1 MTRSGRHPAPNED
14 GAVDFEALRA
24 RVPRGAR
31 AVLDRIHREGGQAY
45 LVGGC
50 VRDLLLGRD
59 AKDFDIAT
67 DLVPDRIKALFGR
80 VHEVG
85 ASFGTL
91 MVPFG
96 DGLYEVTTFRT
107 ESDYRDG
114 RHPDRVAYS
123 TSLTEDLAR
132 RDFTINAMAF
142 DPRADRLEDP
152 FGGRADLER
161 RRIRAVGEP
170 AERFQEDALRSLR
183 AVRFAAQ
190 LGFKIER
197 RTLQALR
204 AEAAG
209 LGRISAERIR
219 EELSRILLS
228 PKPSRGFKLLHHAGL
243 LRIVLPELEACR
255 GVAQNRFH
263 AHDVFTHS
271 VLAADAAPADNLPV
285 RLAALLHDIAKPDTR
300 EEKEGDF
307 TFYAHQM
314 VGARKADRILRR
326 LRYSN
331 EVREKVTHLIR
342 HHMFY
347 YQPEWTDSAVR
358 RFARS
363 VGVENIPDLIAL
375 RLADMGGNVKKSGDT
390 RPLQAL
396 LRRVEEVIAQDTA
409 LSVKDLAIGGEDLKA
424 MGLAPGPIYGQILRA
439 LLEQVLDDP
448 EMNEPERLRRAAR
461 ELIEAGV

>member
-1 MTRSGRHPAPNED
+1 MAAEG
-14 GAVDFEALRA
+14 GAVDIAALRA

-31 AVLDRIHREGGQAY
+31 ALIDRIHGEGGQAY

-50 VRDLLLGRD
+50 LRDLVLGREP
-59 AKDFDIAT
+59 KDFDIAT
-67 DLVPDRIKALFGR
+67 DLVPAQVKALFGR

-85 ASFGTL
+85 AAFGTL
-91 MVPFG
+91 LVPFG
-96 DGLYEVTTFRT
+96 DHFYEITTFRT
-107 ESDYRDG
+107 ESDYSDG
-114 RHPDRVAYS
+114 RHPDRVAY
-123 TSLTEDLAR
+123 TTDLIEDLKR
-132 RDFTINAMAF
+132 RDFTVNAMAF
-142 DPRADRLEDP
+142 DPRAAELNDP
-152 FGGRADLER
+152 FGGLNDLEH

-170 AERFQEDALRSLR
+170 AERFREDALRLMR
-183 AVRFAAQ
+183 AVRFATQ

-197 RTLQALR
+197 RTMEALR
-204 AEAAG
+204 EAAPG
-209 LGRISAERIR
+209 LERISAERIR
-219 EELSRILLS
+219 EELTRILLS
-228 PKPSRGFKLLHHAGL
+228 PEPSRGLKLLHHAGL
-243 LRIVLPELEACR
+243 LGIVLPELEACR
-255 GVAQNRFH
+255 GVTQNRFH

-271 VLAADAAPADNLPV
+271 VLAADAAPGDNLPV

-300 EEKEGDF
+300 EEKEGDY

-363 VGVENIPDLIAL
+363 VGIENIPDLIAL
-375 RLADMGGNVKKSGDT
+375 RLADMAGNVKKSGDT
-390 RPLQAL
+390 TPLREL
-396 LRRVEEVIAQDTA
+396 LRRVEEVIAKDTA

-424 MGLAPGPIYGQILRA
+424 MGLAPGPVYGRILHA

-448 EMNEPERLRRAAR
+448 EMNEPERLREAAR
-461 ELIEAGV
+461 ELIEQEI